1 MVRLFNER
9 KDKRDILTQKM
20 YFGIYTFLFI
30 SRDDE
35 LSNQM
40 IMYQVYSE
48 WIILFLAILTWM
60 FGHIIGLS
68 VMRVFLA
75 INIFFIFTLRH
86 RELD

>member
-1 MVRLFNER
+1 VI
-9 KDKRDILTQKM
+9 KKTVILKM
-20 YFGIYTFLFI
+20 AIDTFFSI

-40 IMYQVYSE
+40 IMYQIYSE
-48 WIILFLAILTWM
+48 WIVLFLAILTWM
-60 FGHIIGLS
+60 FGHIVGLS

-86 RELD
+86 GELD